1 MIDQLK
7 IILRPI
13 AVILLLQS
21 FFMFFCAAAAF
32 AFGESESTA
41 AFSAAAL
48 FAVITAL
55 IILFFSKHRAGKAIT
70 IRSGFILV
78 ILIWTVTGLTGAAP
92 YILSGVMNNPVD
104 AVFESISGFTTTGAS
119 ILSDIESLPKSVL
132 LWRAFTHFIG
142 GGGIIVLSIAIL
154 PLLGIGGTHL
164 MDMETSGINKEKLTP
179 RITQTAK
186 YIWILYLSLNAAAA
200 VLLMAGGMNL
210 TDAFTHASSA
220 IATGG
225 FSNKNNSVAFFSSAY
240 IEWVLIFFMYIG
252 SLNFLVLIKAIKGEL
267 SSLWRN
273 SELKAFTFIILLVSF
288 LSALVIYYKTGYI
301 RNMDSH
307 VYTAF
312 SDIYRTVLFQT
323 VSVISTTGF
332 ATSDYSLWH
341 SAAQILILIL
351 FFIGGSSGST
361 SGGIK
366 VVRHVI
372 MFKQA
377 LLTLKSLIHPK
388 GVFVMR
394 LNDMPIS
401 SRAANSVLGFIIAY
415 MGIAFAASFLVAFT
429 SSLTVFESFTAVLGC
444 IGTAGPGFD
453 TIGPASNY
461 GLLENTPK
469 IALTICMFL
478 GRLELFTVLVL
489 FTPWFWRR

>member
-32 AFGESESTA
+32 AFGESESA
-41 AFSAAAL
+41 SAFSAAAL

-92 YILSGVMNNPVD
+92 YILSGAMNNPVD

-200 VLLMAGGMNL
+200 VLLMIGGMSL

-252 SLNFLVLIKAIKGEL
+252 
-267 SSLWRN
+267 
-273 SELKAFTFIILLVSF
+273 
-288 LSALVIYYKTGYI
+288 
-301 RNMDSH
+301 
-307 VYTAF
+307 
-312 SDIYRTVLFQT
+312 
-323 VSVISTTGF
+323 
-332 ATSDYSLWH
+332 
-341 SAAQILILIL
+341 
-351 FFIGGSSGST
+351 
-361 SGGIK
+361 
-366 VVRHVI
+366 
-372 MFKQA
+372 
-377 LLTLKSLIHPK
+377 
-388 GVFVMR
+388 
-394 LNDMPIS
+394 
-401 SRAANSVLGFIIAY
+401 
-415 MGIAFAASFLVAFT
+415 
-429 SSLTVFESFTAVLGC
+429 
-444 IGTAGPGFD
+444 
-453 TIGPASNY
+453 
-461 GLLENTPK
+461 
-469 IALTICMFL
+469 
-478 GRLELFTVLVL
+478 
-489 FTPWFWRR
+489 